1 MRLKLCAMTTAA
13 LAFAFAG
20 VCFAEQVKSDWDRSA
35 NFGQFR
41 TYSWERVS
49 TRDPLMVDRIKSA
62 VNAVLA
68 SKGWTEVPSGPDA
81 AVVAIETMHNQQ
93 TLDTFYDGFGDAT
106 TTSETYKIG
115 SLVVDI
121 FDANNKKLL
130 WRGSASDTLSNNSGT
145 NIQNIGKSVNKMFGH
160 FPPSGKN

>member
-1 MRLKLCAMTTAA
+1 
-13 LAFAFAG
+13 
-20 VCFAEQVKSDWDRSA
+20 
-35 NFGQFR
+35 
-41 TYSWERVS
+41 
-49 TRDPLMVDRIKSA
+49 MVDRIKSA

-81 AVVAIETMHNQQ
+81 AVVAIETTYNQQ
-93 TLDTFYDGFGDAT
+93 TLDTFYDGFGGGWGWRGFGGFGDAT

-145 NIQNIGKSVNKMFGH
+145 NIKNIGKSVNKMFGH